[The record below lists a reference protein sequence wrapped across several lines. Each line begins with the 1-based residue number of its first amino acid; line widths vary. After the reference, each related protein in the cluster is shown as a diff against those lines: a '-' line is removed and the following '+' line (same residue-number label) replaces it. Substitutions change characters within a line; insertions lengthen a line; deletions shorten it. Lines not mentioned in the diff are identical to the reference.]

1 MDVNKTL
8 ISTAMLTA
16 IFEKTKKSNI
26 DLIAPFVLFII
37 SKNEYGVTEEKII
50 TQMEDEFSFLDFPR
64 AVLKIIINK
73 LKKEKKI
80 ELKNKKY
87 LLLGN
92 AKKEIDLFNDRHLN
106 ASRETKELIDALWN
120 YLKNYTTI
128 KTNYN
133 NVKIAFG
140 AFLDKNGYII
150 YNNFNPQNLKVKN
163 NDRLQFF
170 IAKFIENQYN
180 NQTKEFKLLINII
193 EGLLLANVIYLQ
205 VTPDNTTNL
214 NKLNCYFDTPFL
226 LRILG
231 FKEKEDNESAVELI
245 DLLKKQGATIKCFTH
260 SFNEVQSILRNYIDN
275 REIGIINPTK
285 TLESLDI
292 EEYNITELNELYM
305 NLEDIFKEKGILI
318 EDKPKYEKIKYN
330 KSKYED
336 QIDEKKLK
344 EIIIDRYNNK
354 DIKDIIVDNDIDS
367 ISAIMRLREGKK
379 IQKFEDCN
387 AIFVTSNH
395 DLRTATKQLLKIN
408 ERIEISPVISD
419 VDLTA
424 IMWLR
429 SLKDNPTLPK
439 DKLIENAR
447 ALLKPTPNII
457 EEFNKCLDKIKKVK
471 YAKDGKALQS
481 LIYTT
486 HFSSKFMD
494 EIEGDI
500 NKVNPSTI
508 IKVYE
513 KSLIDAELIEKENL
527 VEKDKNKKLQKEKE
541 NLVEKLIMKD
551 KERDEFIDK
560 IIQKYENKINKTSE
574 IICKIVRAIINLLI
588 ISLLVVGFLDI
599 IGLFNESKNQ
609 YISWILI
616 LISIYSLLGEF
627 IELPFLY
634 NISGFIEKLT
644 YTKTLPKITK
654 YFRKKQKKEFDYYF
668 KNK

>member
-551 KERDEFIDK
+551 KEHDEFIDK

-634 NISGFIEKLT
+634 NISGFIKKLT

>member
-1 MDVNKTL
+1 M
-8 ISTAMLTA
+8 
-16 IFEKTKKSNI
+16 
-26 DLIAPFVLFII
+26 
-37 SKNEYGVTEEKII
+37 
-50 TQMEDEFSFLDFPR
+50 
-64 AVLKIIINK
+64 
-73 LKKEKKI
+73 
-80 ELKNKKY
+80 
-87 LLLGN
+87 
-92 AKKEIDLFNDRHLN
+92 
-106 ASRETKELIDALWN
+106 
-120 YLKNYTTI
+120 
-128 KTNYN
+128 
-133 NVKIAFG
+133 
-140 AFLDKNGYII
+140 
-150 YNNFNPQNLKVKN
+150 
-163 NDRLQFF
+163 
-170 IAKFIENQYN
+170 
-180 NQTKEFKLLINII
+180 
-193 EGLLLANVIYLQ
+193 LANVIYLQ

>member
-292 EEYNITELNELYM
+292 EEYNIT
-305 NLEDIFKEKGILI
+305 
-318 EDKPKYEKIKYN
+318 
-330 KSKYED
+330 
-336 QIDEKKLK
+336 
-344 EIIIDRYNNK
+344 
-354 DIKDIIVDNDIDS
+354 
-367 ISAIMRLREGKK
+367 
-379 IQKFEDCN
+379 
-387 AIFVTSNH
+387 
-395 DLRTATKQLLKIN
+395 
-408 ERIEISPVISD
+408 
-419 VDLTA
+419 
-424 IMWLR
+424 
-429 SLKDNPTLPK
+429 
-439 DKLIENAR
+439 
-447 ALLKPTPNII
+447 
-457 EEFNKCLDKIKKVK
+457 
-471 YAKDGKALQS
+471 
-481 LIYTT
+481 
-486 HFSSKFMD
+486 
-494 EIEGDI
+494 
-500 NKVNPSTI
+500 
-508 IKVYE
+508 
-513 KSLIDAELIEKENL
+513 
-527 VEKDKNKKLQKEKE
+527 
-541 NLVEKLIMKD
+541 
-551 KERDEFIDK
+551 
-560 IIQKYENKINKTSE
+560 
-574 IICKIVRAIINLLI
+574 
-588 ISLLVVGFLDI
+588 
-599 IGLFNESKNQ
+599 
-609 YISWILI
+609 
-616 LISIYSLLGEF
+616 
-627 IELPFLY
+627 
-634 NISGFIEKLT
+634 
-644 YTKTLPKITK
+644 
-654 YFRKKQKKEFDYYF
+654 
-668 KNK
+668 

>member
-1 MDVNKTL
+1 MDINKTL

-16 IFEKTKKSNI
+16 IFEKTKKGNI
-26 DLIAPFVLFII
+26 DLIAPFVLYII
-37 SKNEYGVTEEKII
+37 SKNEYGATEETII
-50 TQMEDEFSFLDFPR
+50 SQMETEFSFLNFPR

-73 LKKEKKI
+73 LKKEQKI
-80 ELKNKKY
+80 ELKNKRY
-87 LLLGN
+87 LLLDGS
-92 AKKEIDLFNDRHLN
+92 KKEIDLFNERHLN
-106 ASRETKELIDALWN
+106 ASKESKEVVDALWN
-120 YLKNYTTI
+120 YLKNNTTI

-150 YNNFNPQNLKVKN
+150 YNNFNPQNLKIKN

-170 IAKFIENQYN
+170 IAKFIKNQYI

-214 NKLNCYFDTPFL
+214 NKLDCYFDTPFL
-226 LRILG
+226 LRILE
-231 FKEKEDNESAVELI
+231 FKEKEDNESAIELVEL
-245 DLLKKQGATIKCFTH
+245 LKQQGATIKCFTH
-260 SFNEVQSILRNYIDN
+260 SFNEVQFILKNYIDN
-275 REIGIINPTK
+275 REKGIINPTK

-292 EEYNITELNELYM
+292 EEYNITELNELYI
-305 NLEDIFKEKGILI
+305 NLEEIFKEKEILI
-318 EDKPKYEKIKYN
+318 EDKPNYEKTEYI

-344 EIIIDRYNNK
+344 EIIIERYENK
-354 DIKDIIVDNDIDS
+354 DIKEIVVDNDIDS
-367 ISAIMRLREGKK
+367 ISAIMRLRKGKK

-395 DLRTATKQLLKIN
+395 DLRTSTNQLLKIN

-457 EEFNKCLDKIKKVK
+457 EEFNKSLDKIKKVK
-471 YAKDGKALQS
+471 YAKDGRALQS

-513 KSLIDAELIEKENL
+513 KSLIDAELIGKENL
-527 VEKDKNKKLQKEKE
+527 LEKNKNQKLQKENE
-541 NLVEKLIMKD
+541 DLVEKLIMKD
-551 KERDEFIDK
+551 KERDEFVDK
-560 IIQKYENKINKTSE
+560 IIKKYENKINRTSK
-574 IICKIVRAIINLLI
+574 IICLFVKVIINLLI
-588 ISLLVVGFLDI
+588 ISLLIVGFLDI
-599 IGLFNESKNQ
+599 IGVFNESKSQ
-609 YISWILI
+609 YISWILF

-627 IELPFLY
+627 IEVPFLY
-634 NISGFIEKLT
+634 NISSFVEKLT

-668 KNK
+668 KDK

>member
-73 LKKEKKI
+73 LKKKKKI

-245 DLLKKQGATIKCFTH
+245 DLLKKQGAIIKCFTH

>member
-64 AVLKIIINK
+64 AVLKKIINK

-588 ISLLVVGFLDI
+588 ILLLVVGFLDI

>member
-330 KSKYED
+330 RSKYED

>member
-16 IFEKTKKSNI
+16 IFEQTKKSNI

-245 DLLKKQGATIKCFTH
+245 DLLKKQGAIIKCFTH

-379 IQKFEDCN
+379 IQKFEECN

>member
-245 DLLKKQGATIKCFTH
+245 DLLKKQGAIIKCFTH

>member
-180 NQTKEFKLLINII
+180 DQTKEFKLLINII

-588 ISLLVVGFLDI
+588 ILLLVVGFLDI

>member
-180 NQTKEFKLLINII
+180 NQTKEFNLLINII

>member
-336 QIDEKKLK
+336 QIDEKKFK
-344 EIIIDRYNNK
+344 EIIIDRYNKK

>member
-588 ISLLVVGFLDI
+588 ILLLVVGFLDI